1 MPSPSADDPPLK
13 TPTGAVLAGGASR
26 RMGQPKCALR
36 LPDGRLMIE
45 VVARELA
52 MVCGQVIVIGAAGQE
67 IAPLNAIPSLGRIDD
82 LRPGQGPLGGI
93 EALLA
98 SELDDR
104 YLVCPCDVPAI
115 TAQLLGVLAA
125 DCPTPAAVLR
135 IDGDTRCCPLPL
147 QISSAALGPLRE
159 LLDGGCRAVYR
170 LLERVETTVIPVR
183 RDWAR
188 LLRPLNTP
196 RDYDQI
202 LNASA
207 R

>member
-1 MPSPSADDPPLK
+1 
-13 TPTGAVLAGGASR
+13 
-26 RMGQPKCALR
+26 MGQPKCALR

-45 VVARELA
+45 AVARELA
-52 MVCGQVIVIGAAGQE
+52 TVCGQVIVIGAAGQE
-67 IAPLNAIPSLGRIDD
+67 IAPLDAIGSLGRIDD

-98 SELDDR
+98 SELGGR
-104 YLVCPCDVPAI
+104 YLVCPCDLPLI
-115 TAQLLGVLAA
+115 TSRLLGVLAA
-125 DCPTPAAVLR
+125 DCSTPAAVFR
-135 IDGDTRCCPLPL
+135 IDGETRCRPLPL

-170 LLERVETTVIPVR
+170 LLERIETTVIPAP

-202 LNASA
+202 LNPLA

>member
-1 MPSPSADDPPLK
+1 
-13 TPTGAVLAGGASR
+13 
-26 RMGQPKCALR
+26 MGQPKCALR

-45 VVARELA
+45 AVARELA
-52 MVCGQVIVIGAAGQE
+52 TVCGRVIVIGAAGQE
-67 IAPLNAIPSLGRIDD
+67 IAPLDAIGSLGRIDD

-98 SELDDR
+98 SELGGR
-104 YLVCPCDVPAI
+104 YLVCPCDLPLI
-115 TAQLLGVLAA
+115 TSRLLGVLAA
-125 DCPTPAAVLR
+125 DCSTPAAVFR
-135 IDGDTRCCPLPL
+135 IDGEPRCRPLPL

-170 LLERVETTVIPVR
+170 LLERIETTVIPAP

-202 LNASA
+202 LNPSA

>member
-1 MPSPSADDPPLK
+1 MRNSLRTILMLLFLICLTSSA
-13 TPTGAVLAGGASR
+13 SS
-26 RMGQPKCALR
+26 
-36 LPDGRLMIE
+36 LPNDTSSQVADAIE
-45 VVARELA
+45 
-52 MVCGQVIVIGAAGQE
+52 G
-67 IAPLNAIPSLGRIDD
+67 APLDAIGSLGRIDD

-104 YLVCPCDVPAI
+104 YLVCPCDLPLI
-115 TAQLLGVLAA
+115 TSRLLGVLAA
-125 DCPTPAAVLR
+125 DCPTPAAVFR
-135 IDGDTRCCPLPL
+135 IDGETRCRPLPL
-147 QISSAALGPLRE
+147 QITSAALGPLRE
-159 LLDGGCRAVYR
+159 LLNGGCRAVYR
-170 LLERVETTVIPVR
+170 LLERIETTVIPAP

-202 LNASA
+202 LNPSA